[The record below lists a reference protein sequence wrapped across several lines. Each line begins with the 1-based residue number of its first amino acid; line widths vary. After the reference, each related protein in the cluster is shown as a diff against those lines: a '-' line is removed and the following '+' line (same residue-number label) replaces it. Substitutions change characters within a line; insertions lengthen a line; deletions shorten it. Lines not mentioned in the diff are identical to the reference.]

1 MVVFKKVFKQ
11 FISVFIRNLLLVSII
26 GVTSQHIYAANNYG
40 GVKYEGMKYDHKQ
53 IECLTRNTYE
63 EARGES
69 EKGKVAVIYTVLNRT
84 KDNRFPSKPCAVI
97 HSKGQ
102 FEWVGKAKPVKE
114 HDTYQETKELVLEV
128 LSGKHRD
135 PTQGSLYFNSHHKQP
150 KGTRC
155 TIRIGNHSFYKPIK

>member
-1 MVVFKKVFKQ
+1 MVVFKNTFKNRLKNI
-11 FISVFIRNLLLVSII
+11 FNSVTIL
-26 GVTSQHIYAANNYG
+26 GVMLSTTMLYANKYD
-40 GVKYEGMKYDHKQ
+40 GVKYEGMKYDPKQ
-53 IECLTRNTYE
+53 VKCLVDNTYYE
-63 EARGES
+63 SRGEPK
-69 EKGKVAVIYTVLNRT
+69 KGQIAVVHTVLNRV
-84 KDNRFPSKPCAVI
+84 KDGRFQSNPCAVVKA
-97 HSKGQ
+97 KGQ